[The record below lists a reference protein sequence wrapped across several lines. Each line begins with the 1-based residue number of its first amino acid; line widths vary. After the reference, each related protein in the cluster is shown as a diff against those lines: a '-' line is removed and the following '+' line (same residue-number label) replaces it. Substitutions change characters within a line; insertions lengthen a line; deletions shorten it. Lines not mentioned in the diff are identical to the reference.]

1 MKIGIFGG
9 SFNPPHLGHIN
20 ALETVRRKLGLDKIA
35 IVPNYQNPLKSPIE
49 GPSSKQRLEMLAR
62 AVEGYEKYFLVDDQ
76 EIRRGGLSYTI
87 DTIKEYRKTYKPEEI
102 YLIIGV
108 DNLENLYKWKDYLT
122 LINETN
128 LVVTTRS
135 GYHLPQSFSDL
146 PKFLQS
152 LTNEIE
158 FNFLDLK
165 NGRSIQFVSLNDVEI
180 SSTELRKKLRSGRP
194 VIKYLPLGVESYIK
208 ENQIYREQGLKV
220 KDYAQFTQFC
230 AKQLNEKKAIN
241 ISAYDLTSLSSSSE
255 YTLIASGTSTRH
267 AISLV
272 EGLTQAVKEEFNLLP
287 QSVEGTGEGR
297 WVVVDYGSLIV
308 HVFYDYVRQ
317 EYSLEKLWKNAKAMN
332 LEE

>member
-35 IVPNYQNPLKSPIE
+35 IVPNHQNPLKTPIE
-49 GPSSKQRLEMLAR
+49 GPSSKQRLEMLAK
-62 AVEGYEKYFLVDDQ
+62 AIEGYDKYFLIDDQ

-122 LINETN
+122 LIYETN

-146 PKFLQS
+146 PKFLQPV
-152 LTNEIE
+152 TNEIE

-194 VIKYLPLGVESYIK
+194 VIKYLPLGVENYIK

-230 AKQLNEKKAIN
+230 SKQLNEKKAVN
-241 ISAYDLTSLSSSSE
+241 IAAYDLTSLSSSSE

-267 AISLV
+267 AISLA